1 MFSLHYLSPLV
12 LALSLAARPGQ
23 AQQADLTPLLPVQP
37 RLLRP
42 DGPGGAAKGV
52 AAPTP
57 TEAAVAKRCRSSV
70 PPPSR
75 ILIVLNSQLIAS
87 LSGLSDLSPNDIENM
102 AVYKGGGPTNATPA
116 QWRELDANGLFAIN
130 LKKHV
135 KVRLK
140 SQTLAQLG
148 RHLQAQG
155 PVSYT
160 INGLPTTNSSL
171 RIATISIEEV
181 KLARTAAGTTV
192 GVWLREDIQPT
203 RTYPPGTIMIRGTA
217 SR

>member
-1 MFSLHYLSPLV
+1 
-12 LALSLAARPGQ
+12 
-23 AQQADLTPLLPVQP
+23 
-37 RLLRP
+37 
-42 DGPGGAAKGV
+42 
-52 AAPTP
+52 
-57 TEAAVAKRCRSSV
+57 
-70 PPPSR
+70 
-75 ILIVLNSQLIAS
+75 LIVLNSQLIAS
-87 LSGLSDLSPNDIENM
+87 LSGLSGLSDLNPNDIENM
-102 AVYKGGGPTNATPA
+102 AVYKGGGPPNATPT
-116 QWRELDANGLFAIN
+116 QWRELDANGLIAIN

-155 PVSYT
+155 AVSYT
-160 INGLPTTNSSL
+160 INGLPTTNGSL

-192 GVWLREDIQPT
+192 GVWLREDSQPT